1 MTTPA
6 VRVDHLSKRFV
17 LQQERRYSFKERVVR
32 GRPKGVREFWALKDI
47 SFEVPRG
54 SFFGIVGHNGSG
66 KSTALKV
73 LSGIYRPTSGT
84 VEVNGRLRAMLELGA
99 GFHPELTGR
108 ENIKMNA
115 SILGM
120 SSKEIRSSMD
130 DIIEFAGIGEFIDAP
145 VKVYSSGMTV
155 RLGFSV
161 AVNMDPEILIVDE
174 VIAVG
179 DEEFQRRCLDH
190 LFKLRRQ
197 GTTIVLVTH
206 SMGVVEDMCDEAMWL
221 DHGTIR
227 ALGGTRDVV
236 TQYMSQVN
244 ETEAARK
251 SEDSPPASELDAV
264 RRGSGGARVTA
275 FEVTSDLGDPLEVL
289 LAGRSCRF
297 RLHVATP
304 VALVDATVSFTVHT
318 EAGVPVAGPL
328 RYDGPQGLP
337 AGNSQVDFRMDTQL
351 LQPGTYVVSTTITA
365 GGELLDFLDKPFV
378 LKVRDS
384 GAENSPGAVRL
395 LGEWSVSRESTA
407 ADLES
412 TPPDVRPGPA
422 TLSG

>member
-1 MTTPA
+1 M
-6 VRVDHLSKRFV
+6 
-17 LQQERRYSFKERVVR
+17 QQERRYSFKERVVR
-32 GRPKGVREFWALKDI
+32 GRPKGVREFWALRDI
-47 SFEVPRG
+47 SFDVPRG

-84 VEVNGRLRAMLELGA
+84 VEVDGRLRAMLELGA

-120 SSKEIRSSMD
+120 SSREIRSSMD
-130 DIIEFAGIGEFIDAP
+130 EIIEFAGIGEFIDAP

-190 LFKLRRQ
+190 LFRLRRA

-221 DHGTIR
+221 DHGQIK

-236 TQYMSQVN
+236 TKYMSQVN
-244 ETEAARK
+244 ESEAARK
-251 SEDSPPASELDAV
+251 EPTGAPQSELDAV
-264 RRGSGGARVTA
+264 RRGSGTVRVTA
-275 FEVTSDLGDPLEVL
+275 FDVLTDTGEPVDVL
-289 LAGRSCRF
+289 LADQPCTF
-297 RLHVATP
+297 RLHLTGSEGIGQA
-304 VALVDATVSFTVHT
+304 AASFTIHT
-318 EAGVPVAGPL
+318 EAGVPLAGPL
-328 RYDGPQGLP
+328 KYVNEEPLE
-337 AGNSQVDFRMDTQL
+337 AGDSHIDFHMETPL
-351 LQPGTYVVSTTITA
+351 LQPGTYLVSTTVTA
-365 GGELLDFLDKPFV
+365 GGELLDHLDKPFIV
-378 LKVRDS
+378 KVRDS
-384 GAENSPGAVRL
+384 GAESAAGAVRL
-395 LGEWSVSRESTA
+395 LGEWA
-407 ADLES
+407 AAHTSAD
-412 TPPDVRPGPA
+412 PPQGGPTVPA
-422 TLSG
+422 DPASLSG